1 MSDERK
7 QHKMAAASDARVEAE
22 VKGGRQRSAS
32 DSQLIQSNGR
42 PLGNQYRPQ
51 ESVEDISSS
60 RKRLSF
66 FQRLLRPWKWRRKKK
81 SKKFVETS
89 QSELY

>member
-1 MSDERK
+1 
-7 QHKMAAASDARVEAE
+7 MAAASDGKVEPE
-22 VKGGRQRSAS
+22 VRAVRQRSAS
-32 DSQLIQSNGR
+32 DSQILIQANGR
-42 PLGNQYRPQ
+42 PNANQSRHQ
-51 ESVEDISSS
+51 ETLDDMNS

-89 QSELY
+89 QSESR

>member
-1 MSDERK
+1 
-7 QHKMAAASDARVEAE
+7 MAAASDGRVEPE
-22 VKGGRQRSAS
+22 NRVVRQRSAS
-32 DSQLIQSNGR
+32 DSQIIQANGR
-42 PLGNQYRPQ
+42 PSGNQLRQQ
-51 ESVEDISSS
+51 ESVDDISSS

-89 QSELY
+89 QSESH

>member
-1 MSDERK
+1 
-7 QHKMAAASDARVEAE
+7 MAAASDGRVEPE
-22 VKGGRQRSAS
+22 VKVIRQRSAS
-32 DSQLIQSNGR
+32 DSQILIQSNGR
-42 PLGNQYRPQ
+42 SNVSQLRNQ
-51 ESVEDISSS
+51 ESMDDMSSS

-89 QSELY
+89 QSELR

>member
-1 MSDERK
+1 
-7 QHKMAAASDARVEAE
+7 MAAASDGRVEPE
-22 VKGGRQRSAS
+22 PRVGRQRSAS
-32 DSQLIQSNGR
+32 DSQILIQSNGR
-42 PLGNQYRPQ
+42 PNANQLRQQ
-51 ESVEDISSS
+51 ESVDDMSSS

-89 QSELY
+89 QSELW

>member
-1 MSDERK
+1 
-7 QHKMAAASDARVEAE
+7 MAAASDGRVEPDTR
-22 VKGGRQRSAS
+22 VVRQRSSS
-32 DSQLIQSNGR
+32 DSQILIQSNGR
-42 PLGNQYRPQ
+42 PNANQFRHQ
-51 ESVEDISSS
+51 ESMDDISSS

-89 QSELY
+89 QSELCWF